1 MRRGPGRVMGLAAPG
16 LALTL
21 WLAGGVALA
30 WLLASPAERGTMTM
44 LAGAFA
50 DRTAVFVA
58 WWLGGVTLAAIAG
71 RQFYALGVAAPR
83 RLADATRVLAE
94 SAEAP
99 DLPPEDPPPFRTLAE
114 AINTLAARRRA
125 LQLDVAHQVA
135 QASRAVALQRDQLAT
150 LMAELQQS
158 VVVCNP
164 DGRILLYNERARALC
179 RRLSRAPGVT
189 GGAELVGLGRSIH
202 ALIDPALI
210 THARESVER
219 SAARGMRSASARF
232 VTTTPAGH
240 LLRVGMAPVRP
251 DGRPAESASGFVL
264 MLDDITDE
272 QESRARADRRM
283 TELVEASRASF
294 AALQAAL
301 DMLDYPDLD
310 PPDRDRFRQ
319 IVREEAGALGE
330 RLAAIADA
338 AAQGSERGW
347 PLQDMLGLD
356 LAAAIVRRIA
366 DRTGLETAAETIDP
380 GLWLSVDSFAL
391 VEALAFLAECLADA
405 GVTDAVS
412 LRLLPAGRRAHL
424 DLVWRSEVDARGL
437 AAATSRPMT
446 SDRVQSAPTVR
457 DVAERHGG
465 EVWLEHDRAGGRSFF
480 RFLLPL
486 APDAE
491 EDLPPT
497 ASRPEFYDFDLF
509 ATGERMVGLNERP
522 LGDIAYT
529 VFDTET
535 TGLDPAGG
543 DEIIQIGA
551 VRIVNGRLLR
561 GECFDQLVDPRRP
574 IPEASTAVHGI
585 RAAMVRGQPPIADVL
600 PGFHAFAADTVLVGH
615 NVAFDMRFL
624 ALKADATGI
633 RFDQPILDTLLLAS
647 LVHPNEPNHGLE
659 ATAARLGIEVAG
671 RHSALGDALLTA
683 ELFLRLLP
691 LLQQRGIRTLGEARA
706 AAEQSYYARLRY

>member
-1 MRRGPGRVMGLAAPG
+1 MVGRAAPG

-21 WLAGGVALA
+21 WLAAGVALA

-44 LAGAFA
+44 LAGGFA

-58 WWLGGVTLAAIAG
+58 WWLGGLTLAAIAG
-71 RQFYALGVAAPR
+71 RRFHELCAAAPR

-99 DLPPEDPPPFRTLAE
+99 DLAPEGPPPLRALAE
-114 AINTLAARRRA
+114 AINALAHRRRT
-125 LQLDVAHQVA
+125 LQRDVAHEIA
-135 QASRAVALQRDQLAT
+135 RASRATAQQRDQLAT

-164 DGRILLYNERARALC
+164 DGRIMLYNERARALC

-210 THARESVER
+210 NHARESVER
-219 SAARGMRSASARF
+219 SAVRGTRSASARF

-240 LLRVGMAPVRP
+240 LLRVGLAPVRP
-251 DGRPAESASGFVL
+251 EGSPTAGASGFVL
-264 MLDDITDE
+264 MLDDITEE
-272 QESRARADRRM
+272 QETHARFDRRLR
-283 TELVEASRASF
+283 ELVEAGRASL

-301 DMLDYPDLD
+301 DLLDYPDLA
-310 PPDRDRFRQ
+310 PPDRDRFRG

-330 RLAAIADA
+330 RLAAMADA
-338 AAQGSERGW
+338 AAQGTEQRW
-347 PLQDMLGLD
+347 PLQDMLGQD
-356 LAAAIVRRIA
+356 LVAAIVRRIA
-366 DRTGLETAAETIDP
+366 DRTGLQIAAAGVDT
-380 GLWLSVDSFAL
+380 GLWLSVDSYAL
-391 VEALAFLAECLADA
+391 VEALAFLAQCLGNA
-405 GVTDAVS
+405 GVTDALS
-412 LRLLPAGRRAHL
+412 LRLAPTGRRAHL
-424 DLVWRSEVDARGL
+424 DLAWRSPADSGVL
-437 AAATSRPMT
+437 AAATSRPMQ
-446 SDRVQSAPTVR
+446 SDTTRSALTVR
-457 DVAERHGG
+457 DIAERHSG
-465 EVWLEHDRAGGRSFF
+465 EVWLEHDRAGGSSFF

-486 APDAE
+486 AADAE
-491 EDLPPT
+491 QELLNT
-497 ASRPEFYDFDLF
+497 SSRPEFYDFDLF
-509 ATGERMVGLNERP
+509 STGEGMVGLSERP

-535 TGLDPAGG
+535 TGLDPTGG

-585 RAAMVRGQPPIADVL
+585 RAEMVRGQPLMLDVL
-600 PGFHAFAADTVLVGH
+600 PAFHAFADDTVLVGH

-624 ALKADATGI
+624 TLKADATGI

-647 LVHPNEPNHGLE
+647 LVHPHEANHGLE

-671 RHSALGDALLTA
+671 RHSALGDALVTA